1 LRIFADHP
9 LFGVGPGTYMFKYGA
24 YQKYSERSGISTN
37 FAEGG
42 GSHSEYL
49 GPLSEQG
56 FMGPLIVIALI
67 IAVSQTTANYMRRTK
82 NPSNKYLARAVLLG
96 LVTYWVHGVLNYF
109 LDTEKA
115 SVPYWGFIG
124 ILVALQLNEEEKSPL
139 ISTQQPDT
147 QEGDII

>member
-1 LRIFADHP
+1 
-9 LFGVGPGTYMFKYGA
+9 
-24 YQKYSERSGISTN
+24 
-37 FAEGG
+37 
-42 GSHSEYL
+42 
-49 GPLSEQG
+49 
-56 FMGPLIVIALI
+56 
-67 IAVSQTTANYMRRTK
+67 MRRTK
-82 NPSNKYLARAVLLG
+82 NLSNKYLARAVLLG